1 MEIGMALTPDRVIAL
16 KSAFDALSTAP
27 HGCKGSVA
35 TTQARLLN
43 CDVKTLYRQLDEAGL
58 ASPRKRRSDAGNL
71 SVSRAE
77 AMTIMALKTTAQ
89 RANGKDNMAVG
100 NAANL
105 IRGNGLAALGKM
117 DKATGELVP
126 VCDDTISRA
135 LRHYSLDLK
144 TLRRPSPHRG
154 AKSLYPNHVWQIDAS
169 VCVLF
174 YLDTGG
180 LGVMEADEFYKNK
193 PENFQKKAKA
203 MVIRY
208 VCTDHFTGTVH
219 FRYYLGAESGEM
231 LCEFFID
238 CVQPKDHEKEP
249 FHGVPKIVV
258 VDPGS
263 ANKGALFA
271 NLLRLLGVTLI
282 VHRPKN
288 PRAKGSVEKHND
300 LIERG
305 FESTLIAITVV
316 SLEQLNAEASIWR
329 RYFNGARKHS
339 RHGHTRYGLWQTIR
353 QEQLRMA
360 PAPEICRS
368 LMSGK
373 TVTRDVRGDLTV
385 SFDGAAYT
393 VRDVPH
399 LNIGQKVM
407 VARSPYRD
415 DAILL
420 IEQDEHKRDVHW
432 VCPVVGLDAAGF
444 RDDAPVW
451 GEDYK
456 ALPDTPAVKDMK
468 AIERM
473 AYGVEGKLEVDA
485 ARKKR
490 APVFG
495 GLDITSHLDAAT
507 PASYMPRRGT
517 ESDVASPVQANG
529 HADSLT
535 SPGARAIEAVRLNP
549 VQLAG
554 RLHQAMPGEWRAEN
568 YQRLVAWYPD
578 GALESEIAAIV
589 DRFRDF
595 GEAPRLVAVGG
606 A

>member
-1 MEIGMALTPDRVIAL
+1 MENVMALTPDRVIAL
-16 KSAFDALSTAP
+16 KSVSEALSAAP
-27 HGCKGSVA
+27 HGQKGPVA
-35 TTQARLLN
+35 AAQAQLLG

-58 ASPRKRRSDAGNL
+58 ACQRKRRSDAGKL
-71 SVSRAE
+71 SLGRGE
-77 AMTIMALKTTAQ
+77 LMTLMALKTSAQ
-89 RANGKDNMAVG
+89 RANGKDILGIG
-100 NAANL
+100 NAASL
-105 IRGNGLAALGKM
+105 ARANGLAALGKL
-117 DKATGELVP
+117 DKESGEV
-126 VCDDTISRA
+126 VSVSDGTITRA
-135 LRHYSLDLK
+135 LRHYNLDLK
-144 TLRRPSPHRG
+144 TLRRPTPHRG
-154 AKSLYPNHVWQIDAS
+154 AKSLHPNHVWQIDAS

-174 YLDTGG
+174 YLDNGG

-193 PENFQKKAKA
+193 PENFQKKAKS

-208 VCTDHFTGTVH
+208 VCTDHYTGTVH

-238 CVQPKDHEKEP
+238 CIQQKGHEKEP
-249 FHGVPKIVV
+249 FHGVPRIVV

-271 NLLRLLGVTLI
+271 NLLRLLSVQLI
-282 VHRPKN
+282 VHKPKN

-300 LIERG
+300 LIECG
-305 FESTLIAITVV
+305 FESTLIGIVV
-316 SLEQLNAEASIWR
+316 TSLEQLNTEASIWR
-329 RYFNGARKHS
+329 RYFNGVRKHS

-360 PAPEICRS
+360 PAPEICRA

-373 TVTRDVRGDLTV
+373 TATRDVRGDLTV
-385 SFDGAAYT
+385 SFDGDLYSI
-393 VRDVPH
+393 RDVPH

-420 IEQDEHKRDVHW
+420 IEIDEHKRDVHW
-432 VCPVVGLDAAGF
+432 VCPVVTKDAAGF
-444 RDDAPVW
+444 REDAPVW
-451 GEDYK
+451 GEEFK
-456 ALPDTPAVKDMK
+456 ALPDTPAVHDMK
-468 AIERM
+468 AIERL

-490 APVFG
+490 TAVFG
-495 GLDITSHLDAAT
+495 GLDITSHLESAT

-517 ESDVASPVQANG
+517 DMDVDSPLQIG
-529 HADSLT
+529 GKADSLT
-535 SPGARAIEAVRLNP
+535 SPSTRSVESIHLNP

-554 RLHQAMPGEWRAEN
+554 RLHQAMPGEWKADY
-568 YQRLVAWYPD
+568 YQSLLAWYPD
-578 GALESEIAAIV
+578 GAPESELSAIV

-595 GEAPRLVAVGG
+595 SNPPRLVAVGG

>member
-1 MEIGMALTPDRVIAL
+1 MALTPDRVIAL
-16 KSAFDALSTAP
+16 KSASDVLSGAP
-27 HGCKGSVA
+27 HGSKGTVA
-35 TTQARLLN
+35 TAQARLLG

-58 ASPRKRRSDAGNL
+58 AVQRKRRSDAGKL
-71 SVSRAE
+71 SLSRNE
-77 AMTIMALKTTAQ
+77 LMTLMALKTSAQ
-89 RANGKDNMAVG
+89 RANGKDILAVG
-100 NAANL
+100 NAASL
-105 IRGNGLAALGKM
+105 ARANGLAALGKL
-117 DKATGELVP
+117 DKESGELVP
-126 VCDDTISRA
+126 VSDDTIARA
-135 LRHYSLDLK
+135 LRHYNLDLK
-144 TLRRPSPHRG
+144 TLRRPTPHRG
-154 AKSLYPNHVWQIDAS
+154 SKSLHPNHVWQIDAS

-174 YLDTGG
+174 YLDNGG

-193 PENFQKKAKA
+193 PENFQKKAKS

-208 VCTDHFTGTVH
+208 VCTDHYTGTVH

-238 CVQPKDHEKEP
+238 CIQSKEHEKEP
-249 FHGVPKIVV
+249 FHGVPLIVV

-282 VHRPKN
+282 VHKPKN

-300 LIERG
+300 LIECG
-305 FESTLIAITVV
+305 FESTLIGITVT
-316 SLEQLNAEASIWR
+316 SLEQLNTEASIWR
-329 RYFNGARKHS
+329 RHFNGVRKHS

-353 QEQLRMA
+353 QAQLRTA
-360 PAPEICRS
+360 PAPEICRA

-373 TVTRDVRGDLTV
+373 TATRDVRGDLTV
-385 SFDGAAYT
+385 SFDGNLYS

-407 VARSPYRD
+407 VAKSPYRA

-420 IEQDEHKRDVHW
+420 IEIDEHKRDVHW
-432 VCPVVGLDAAGF
+432 VCPVVQMDAAGF
-444 RDDAPVW
+444 REDAPVW
-451 GEDYK
+451 GEEFK
-456 ALPDTPAVKDMK
+456 ALPDTPAVRDMK
-468 AIERM
+468 AIERL
-473 AYGVEGKLEVDA
+473 AYGVDGKLEVDA

-490 APVFG
+490 KAVFG

-517 ESDVASPVQANG
+517 DMDIASPLQAG
-529 HADSLT
+529 AVADSLS
-535 SPGARAIEAVRLNP
+535 SPASRAVEAIRLNP

-554 RLHQAMPGEWRAEN
+554 RLHQAMPGEWRADY
-568 YQRLVAWYPD
+568 YQRLVSWYPD
-578 GALESEIAAIV
+578 GALESDIATIV
-589 DRFRDF
+589 DRFREFTDP
-595 GEAPRLVAVGG
+595 PRLVAVGG